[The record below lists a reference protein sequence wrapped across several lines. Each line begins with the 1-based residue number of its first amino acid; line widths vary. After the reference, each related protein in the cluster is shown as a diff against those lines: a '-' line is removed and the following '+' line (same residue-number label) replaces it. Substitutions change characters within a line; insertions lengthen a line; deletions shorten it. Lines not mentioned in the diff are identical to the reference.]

1 MRLFISIIVVAL
13 LSVVAR
19 AVTFSP
25 HGIQTDSYNYTIVN
39 VLSNNFLALAEV
51 LQGSA
56 SPFTLRGGTLVAQ
69 SVSNAALADA
79 AVTSAKIA
87 DAAIAAVDIGDG
99 QVSSSKLAHAGVWL
113 TVATKPE
120 LIAATNA
127 GVARAAWSF
136 VAETASNAMS
146 ATQLSAV
153 SNIFFLLSGAN
164 HPSYFP
170 ALTADVVRFRLSMRA
185 GDEGGSYVLA
195 KNNGNLD
202 LIVYQYGGSP
212 NNAGVRFMPYAWELY
227 ITNAPGGSGLTP
239 VHVGAPTK
247 TSHAVT
253 KAYADAI
260 SNAAHAAYVNKAGD
274 TMTGNLTLPA
284 GGALMAG
291 LYGGLYSGMIS
302 IDATDGDDIYN
313 MSVIK
318 LSALSTVVVDRCILD
333 MVNHR
338 VVGVASPT
346 AASDAAT
353 KGYVD
358 GITNAFVS
366 RAVAVTNTGDSII
379 SRFTFVGGLLQ
390 SFTQQAIP

>member
-99 QVSSSKLAHAGVWL
+99 QVSSTKLAHAGVWL

-170 ALTADVVRFRLSMRA
+170 SVTASVIRSYLAMRV
-185 GDEGGSYVLA
+185 GDENSSYVLA
-195 KNNGNLD
+195 KNDGGIECNY
-202 LIVYQYGGSP
+202 YQYGGSP

-253 KAYADAI
+253 KAYADATFI
-260 SNAAHAAYVNKAGD
+260 ENNG
-274 TMTGNLTLPA
+274 TNNGRLTIL
-284 GGALMAG
+284 
-291 LYGGLYSGMIS
+291 
-302 IDATDGDDIYN
+302 
-313 MSVIK
+313 
-318 LSALSTVVVDRCILD
+318 TVGPQLI
-333 MVNHR
+333 
-338 VVGVASPT
+338 VGEP
-346 AASDAAT
+346 
-353 KGYVD
+353 G
-358 GITNAFVS
+358 
-366 RAVAVTNTGDSII
+366 
-379 SRFTFVGGLLQ
+379 
-390 SFTQQAIP
+390 